1 MKKKQKELD
10 NAIEEVKQSKYK
22 MRDDDSLKERE
33 NMPFLVSY
41 VNDIKLFFYRT
52 RCHHHRN

>member
-1 MKKKQKELD
+1 MHKKQKELD
-10 NAIEEVKQSKYK
+10 DAIEEVKQSKSK

-41 VNDIKLFFYRT
+41 VNDIKLFFFL
-52 RCHHHRN
+52 